1 MIQPLTADGRN
12 RLERLLAQARQRLQ
26 DDLSDQ
32 ASGRFGVDPDGTIAD
47 ETDLHL
53 DYSHLVDRREVVE
66 IVTFLRSEGNSPTDA
81 VARLLREAVF
91 THLNR
96 FVAIRVAEVLGML
109 PPSLANAE
117 RSQGF
122 LDTRELVPLLAADDT
137 NGYWAYLRLCGDE
150 LAGDVPT
157 LFDPRNPL
165 LALAPSPGTLRD
177 VSGLFADPEC
187 TDLWTAPDCLGWAYQ
202 FFNTAADRQKARYR
216 ADGSPKAPET
226 SWDLAVRNQFFT
238 PAYVVDF
245 LVQNSLG
252 RRLMDANPESPLIE
266 DLPLLV
272 DPPTEPGTPTEL
284 ADVTV
289 LDPACG
295 SGHFLL
301 GAYNLLERAWLHA
314 GIRPAE
320 AAPRIIE
327 SLWGI
332 DIDPRCVQVASAA
345 LLFRARRSC
354 PKGSLPRP
362 NVICARALPATAT
375 GFEEL
380 LDSLEPAQRDLL
392 NALPGLLE
400 QAPVLGTLLKVEQ
413 ALESAVRTSFAG
425 SAEGALADA
434 VEPEQIA
441 HARDGLLDR
450 LRAVAAS
457 TTATAAERLL
467 IAEAEDAVRFVSAL
481 VQRYDVVLQNPPFG
495 DPVPDTRPYLKKAY
509 PWIPGRNHNLLAAF
523 VGRGL
528 ELCKP
533 EVGYVGAITARSGMF
548 LKTFENWRQQIL
560 LGHRL
565 VALADLGHG
574 VMEQALVEAA
584 AYVIRAT
591 PSSSEGQAT
600 FIRLLKDADRPAGLV
615 AAVGAHRNSH
625 HDDRVFRIS
634 LSDLKTVP
642 GWPVAYWMGPALRGL
657 FRDNLS
663 LESNGAEV
671 RQGLATGDDFRFV
684 RAFWEVDPGRIGRT
698 REETMTG
705 KRWVP
710 FAKGGKYSPYWADIH
725 LVVDWE
731 NDGESIRAYDGSRPQ
746 NTQYCFR
753 PGLTWP
759 RRTNSGFGIRV
770 LPSGAVFADKGPAV
784 FPQDDAASALGWLK
798 SRVVQG
804 CIDTMVA
811 AGEEVTSGG
820 AARSYEVGLVKKLPW
835 ISGIGVDTRVSEP
848 AAEVANVRRRHDL
861 HDETSRLFVA
871 PSVVPALR
879 DGSDFRAGV
888 EGAVD
893 RLGLAHLQ
901 ILDMTDSIERR
912 VHELAELDS
921 EASDYI
927 DSEVGP
933 HPANYQPGRLDE
945 DEVGRLLRNPMD
957 DVIEE
962 ITQER
967 GGARAVANLTYFADR
982 RLEVIAHGLQ
992 RPPSQIEAFRRA
1004 NGILPDGELEA
1015 AAASVLSYLV
1025 GVAFGRWDIRAA
1037 AITAPELGDLF
1048 DPVPI
1053 HPPGM
1058 LLDEARP
1065 ARSTPSGYGFDLP
1078 PGQILL
1084 DQPGHPWDIVQRVT
1098 DAAAQFVEDADRL
1111 LADLMQHLAGRDLRD
1126 HLRKHFFKDH
1136 LTRYSES
1143 RRKAPI
1149 YWPLYTPSRR
1159 WGLWLYAP
1167 SLARETLYAVEA
1179 VATARLQAAQ
1189 TEISRLAGRQ
1199 TEGAAGLSARQTAD
1213 ALDTEQ
1219 RLSEELTRYRREAE
1233 RIAALG
1239 WEPDLDDGTVLCAA
1253 PLAGLLGAWPDAATM
1268 RDSLKAGQYT
1278 WSSVSQ
1284 WAEVL

>member
-26 DDLSDQ
+26 DDLSGQ
-32 ASGRFGVDPDGTIAD
+32 ASGRFGVDTDGTVAD

-53 DYSHLVDRREVVE
+53 DHSQLVDRREVVDV
-66 IVTFLRSEGNSPTDA
+66 VTFLRSEGNSPEEA

-96 FVAIRVAEVLGML
+96 LVAIRVAEELGML
-109 PPSLANAE
+109 PPSLADAE

-122 LDTRELVPLLAADDT
+122 LDTRELTPLLAADDT

-150 LAGDVPT
+150 LAGDVPS

-165 LALAPSPGTLRD
+165 LALAPSPGALRD
-177 VSGLFADPEC
+177 VVGLFADPEC
-187 TDLWTAPDCLGWAYQ
+187 SDLWTAPDCLGWAYQ
-202 FFNTAADRQKARYR
+202 FFNTAADRREARYR

-252 RRLMDANPESPLIE
+252 RRLMDADPASPLIE

-272 DPPTEPGTPTEL
+272 DPPTETGTPVDL
-284 ADVTV
+284 VDVTV

-314 GIRPAE
+314 GVRPAE

-354 PKGSLPRP
+354 PRGALPRP
-362 NVICARALPATAT
+362 NIVCARSLPATAT

-400 QAPVLGTLLKVEQ
+400 QAPVLGTLLKVEP
-413 ALESAVRTSFAG
+413 ALESAVRASFAG
-425 SAEGALADA
+425 SAEGALAGA
-434 VEPEQIA
+434 VVPEQIA
-441 HARDGLLDR
+441 RARDSLLDR

-467 IAEAEDAVRFVSAL
+467 VAEAEDAVRFVSAL
-481 VQRYDVVLQNPPFG
+481 VQRYDAVLQNPPFG
-495 DPVPDTRPYLKKAY
+495 DPVTETRPYLKKAY
-509 PWIPGRNHNLLAAF
+509 SGSSHNLLAAF

-548 LKTFENWRQQIL
+548 LKTFEGWRKEIFL
-560 LGHRL
+560 RHGL

-584 AYVIRAT
+584 AYVIRAV
-591 PSSSEGQAT
+591 PSDSQRQAT

-615 AAVGAHRNSH
+615 GAVEAHRNN
-625 HDDRVFRIS
+625 HDDGRVFRIP
-634 LSDLKTVP
+634 LSDLKAVP
-642 GWPVAYWMGPALRGL
+642 GWPVAYWMGPGLRQL
-657 FRDNLS
+657 FRCHPS
-663 LESNGAEV
+663 LGSSGVEV
-671 RQGLATGDDFRFV
+671 RVGLQTGDDFRFV
-684 RAFWEVDPGRIGRT
+684 RAFWEVEPARIGRT
-698 REETMTG
+698 RQETTVG
-705 KRWVP
+705 KRWAP
-710 FAKGGKYSPYWADIH
+710 FAKGGEYSPYWADIH
-725 LVVDWE
+725 LVVDWQ
-731 NDGESIRAYDGSRPQ
+731 NDGASVRSHDGSVLR
-746 NTQYCFR
+746 NTQHYFR

-759 RRTNSGFGIRV
+759 RRTNSAFGIRV
-770 LPSGAVFADKGPAV
+770 LPAGVVFADKGPVV
-784 FPQDDAASALGWLK
+784 FSRHDPASALGWLK

-811 AGEEVTSGG
+811 AGEEVTSGS

-835 ISGIGVDTRVSEP
+835 LDHIGEDPEISEFVRGVADL
-848 AAEVANVRRRHDL
+848 RRRMDVC
-861 HDETSRLFVA
+861 DETSRLFVA
-871 PSVVPALR
+871 PAVLPSL
-879 DGSDFRAGV
+879 RAGIEFGAAV
-888 EGAVD
+888 ESSMAA
-893 RLGLAHLQ
+893 LGRACLR
-901 ILDMTDSIERR
+901 ILDITNIIECRI
-912 VHELAELDS
+912 HELAELDS
-921 EASDYI
+921 VAADYI
-927 DSEVGP
+927 DSEVGR
-933 HPANYQPGRLDE
+933 HPAKYRSGSVNE
-945 DEVGRLLRNPMD
+945 DELARLLRNPMD
-957 DVIEE
+957 DVIDE

-992 RPPSQIEAFRRA
+992 RPPSQIEAFRRS
-1004 NGILPDGELEA
+1004 NRILPHGEPEVS
-1015 AAASVLSYLV
+1015 AASVLSYFV
-1025 GVAFGRWDIRAA
+1025 GVALGRWDIRAA
-1037 AITAPELGDLF
+1037 ATTEPELGDLF
-1048 DPVPI
+1048 DPVRV

-1058 LLDEARP
+1058 LLHDGRP
-1065 ARSTPSGYGFDLP
+1065 ARATPPSYGFDLP

-1098 DAAAQFVEDADRL
+1098 DAASQFVDDVDRL
-1111 LADLMQHLAGRDLRD
+1111 LADLMRHLAGRDLRD
-1126 HLRKHFFKDH
+1126 HLRKHFFKGH
-1136 LTRYSES
+1136 LTRYTKS
-1143 RRKAPI
+1143 RRRAPI
-1149 YWPLYTPSRR
+1149 YWPLHTPSRR

-1167 SLARETLYAVEA
+1167 SLTRETLYAVEA
-1179 VATARLQAAQ
+1179 AATARLQAAQ
-1189 TEISRLAGRQ
+1189 TAIRRLSGNQA
-1199 TEGAAGLSARQTAD
+1199 EGTAGLSVRRTAA
-1213 ALDTEQ
+1213 ALDAEQ
-1219 RLSEELTRYRREAE
+1219 QLAEELTRFRQEAE
-1233 RIAALG
+1233 RVAGLG
-1239 WEPDLDDGTVLCAA
+1239 WEADLDDGIVLCAA
-1253 PLAGLLGAWPDAATM
+1253 PLAGLFAAWPQAAKE
-1268 RDSLKAGQYT
+1268 RANLKAGKYP
-1278 WSSVSQ
+1278 WASVSR
-1284 WAEVL
+1284 WAEDL